1 MWNICIR
8 LFNFIVDL
16 APKEKISSQSNFL
29 LGNFFIV
36 LLIQDSKKKKNIYI
50 YIHSSLPPSLIKTS
64 DRFGKIHHHLKY
76 MFSAWWL
83 PDPYRYSFFFF
94 GGNFLKFIFNWRM
107 IASQCCVGFCC
118 IRTWI
123 SRKYTYI
130 PSLLNLPPSPPIPPL
145 GRHRA
150 LSWAP
155 CALQVPTGCLFYTW

>member
-8 LFNFIVDL
+8 LFNLIMDL
-16 APKEKISSQSNFL
+16 MPKEKISSQSSFL

-36 LLIQDSKKKKNIYI
+36 LLIQDSKTKTKTKL
-50 YIHSSLPPSLIKTS
+50 HSSLLPSLIKTS
-64 DRFGKIHHHLKY
+64 DRFGKTCHLKY

-83 PDPYRYSFFFF
+83 PDPYRHFFFFF
-94 GGNFLKFIFNWRM
+94 GGNYFKFIFNWRM

-118 IRTWI
+118 IITWI

-130 PSLLNLPPSPPIPPL
+130 PSLLNLPSSPPIPPL

-155 CALQVPTGCLFYTW
+155 CAIQQVPTSCLFYTW